1 MIVLDTHVLYWL
13 ATDDPAL
20 GVETRGLIARALTT
34 EEVAASAI
42 SYWELAM
49 LAEKGRI
56 EADDIEEMRR
66 IAIESGIAELP
77 LDGATAVL
85 AARLDGFHKDPA
97 DRMIAA
103 TAMKNDACLLT
114 ADARILSAMRADLCR
129 DARR

>member
-1 MIVLDTHVLYWL
+1 VIVLDTHVLYWL

-20 GVETRGLIARALTT
+20 GAEARGIIARALADG
-34 EEVAASAI
+34 EVAASAI

-49 LAEKGRI
+49 LADKGRI
-56 EADDIEEMRR
+56 EADDIEAMRR
-66 IAIESGIAELP
+66 IAIDAGIAEIA

-85 AARLDGFHKDPA
+85 AARLAGFHKDPA

-103 TAMKNDACLLT
+103 TAMKHNARLLT
-114 ADARILSAMRADLCR
+114 ADERILSAMPPDRCH